1 MKRQVILAILD
12 GWGIGPKNESNPI
25 HTQGTPNLDYIK
37 TVFLTGALQASGI
50 SVGLPWNEEG
60 NSEVG
65 HLTIGAGKVIYQHY
79 PRITLSIQDGSFAKN
94 KVFLNAFDH
103 AKKNKSA
110 LNFAGLLTEGNI
122 HASLQHLTALID
134 LAKKNKVGKINL
146 HLFSDGKDS
155 EPKSAVRI
163 LKKLMVD
170 TGEGWEIGSFSGRH
184 YALDRDGYWER
195 TRPTYEAMT
204 GAGLPIKN
212 IGAAIKEAYG
222 KNLNDQQIN
231 PYVINPEAAIRDND
245 ALIFF
250 DFREDSIRQI
260 ASAFILKDFNQ
271 FPVKQ
276 FSNLYIATMTDY
288 SDKFTVPVAYPPEK
302 IENPLAKILADNGKS
317 QIHIAETEKYAHV
330 TYFFNGYREQPFSN
344 EYRVLIPSKKVANY
358 EEKPKMQAK
367 EVTSRAI
374 QAIEEG
380 AFDFVLVNYANGD
393 MIAHTGNYEAA
404 KIAVQEVDESI
415 GTILRSALA
424 NNAVLIITADHGNLE
439 TMLNSKTG
447 EITTA
452 HDISPVPIYIAGNEF
467 VKQKTPAEI
476 GLAEK
481 ETVGIL
487 SDVAPTILEIMNIP
501 QPPEMTGQSL
511 IKLLRE

>member
-37 TVFLTGALQASGI
+37 KIFLTGSLQASGI

-65 HLTIGAGKVIYQHY
+65 HLTIGAGKVIYQHF
-79 PRITLSIQDGSFAKN
+79 PRITISIQDGGFAKN
-94 KVFLNAFDH
+94 KVFLDAFEH

-110 LNFAGLLTEGNI
+110 LNLVGLLTESNI
-122 HASLQHLTALID
+122 HASLQHLAALIN
-134 LAKKNKVGKINL
+134 LAKKNKISKINL

-155 EPKSAVRI
+155 EPKSAIRI
-163 LKKLMVD
+163 LKKLMSD
-170 TGEGWEIGSFSGRH
+170 TGEGWEIGSLSGRH
-184 YALDRDGYWER
+184 YALDRDNHWER
-195 TRPTYEAMT
+195 TQQAYEAMIGT
-204 GAGLPIKN
+204 GLQIKN
-212 IGAAIKEAYG
+212 IGAAIKEAYD

-231 PYVINPEAAIRDND
+231 PYVINPESAIRDND

-260 ASAFILKDFNQ
+260 ASAFILKDFKE

-276 FSNLYIATMTDY
+276 FSNLYVATMTNY
-288 SDKFTVPVAYPPEK
+288 SNQFAVPIAYPPEK
-302 IENPLAKILADNGKS
+302 IDNPLAKILADNGRT

-330 TYFFNGYREQPFSN
+330 TDFFNGYHEQPFSN

-358 EEKPKMQAK
+358 EEKPEMQAA
-367 EVTSRAI
+367 EITSRVI
-374 QAIEEG
+374 QAIEER

-393 MIAHTGNYEAA
+393 MIAHTGNFEAA
-404 KIAVQEVDESI
+404 KIAVKEMDESI
-415 GTILRSALA
+415 GAILQSALP

-439 TMLNSKTG
+439 TMLNPRTG
-447 EITTA
+447 ETTTT

-467 VKQKTPAEI
+467 VKQKTPTEI
-476 GLAEK
+476 ELAEK

-487 SDVAPTILEIMNIP
+487 SDVAPTILEIMDIP
-501 QPPEMTGQSL
+501 KPPEMTGQSL
-511 IKLLRE
+511 LKILR